1 MTHRDHRND
10 WEPVPQERAAHERG
24 WQDVLELLAEHG
36 FDGLAQALQ
45 ILFNEAMKLERS
57 AVLDAAPYERTPR
70 RRGHANGFKPKT
82 RPDACWSA
90 GAGRTADARRGVL
103 SDGAGAWR
111 AERAGIEGGRGRDVP
126 ARRLDA

>member
-10 WEPVPQERAAHERG
+10 WEPVPQERSAHERG

-57 AVLDAAPYERTPR
+57 AVLEAAPYERTPR
-70 RRGHANGFKPKT
+70 RRGHANGFKPKALQT
-82 RPDACWSA
+82 RV
-90 GAGRTADARRGVL
+90 GRLELAVPQTRGVEFYPTAL
-103 SDGAGAWR
+103 ERG
-111 AERAGIEGGRGRDVP
+111 AERAGAQGGRGRNVP
-126 ARRLDA
+126 ARRVNT

>member
-1 MTHRDHRND
+1 MTRRDHRNEL
-10 WEPVPQERAAHERG
+10 EPVPQERTAHERG

-57 AVLDAAPYERTPR
+57 AVLEAAPYERTPR

-82 RPDACWSA
+82 APDTCWSA
-90 GAGRTADARRGVL
+90 GAGRAADARRGVL
-103 SDGAGAWR
+103 SVGAGTWP
-111 AERAGIEGGRGRDVP
+111 AERAGAQGGRRRNVP
-126 ARRLDA
+126 ARRVHT